1 MLGTVLLP
9 SRFPRLEDQSLLL
22 RSNTPLGLHFDKNP
36 QVICQIYF
44 RVVRVQFPGCG
55 LAEVPAP
62 IVRTRTVPYSPPP
75 FLGGFPRISG
85 RSSFSPGIRRRQE
98 TRQSQVTIC
107 LYADFRESVRRR
119 RAAPEVLQTHYSSPA
134 QVLFFARGC
143 EFTLGNSI
151 GVCSDVPLV
160 FSGRNHFFSAPSQGA
175 EGPNSIFFST

>member
-1 MLGTVLLP
+1 M
-9 SRFPRLEDQSLLL
+9 PR
-22 RSNTPLGLHFDKNP
+22 R
-36 QVICQIYF
+36 
-44 RVVRVQFPGCG
+44 PG
-55 LAEVPAP
+55 A
-62 IVRTRTVPYSPPP
+62 
-75 FLGGFPRISG
+75 LGGGGGMHHACVARRRRAGWSRRISG

-160 FSGRNHFFSAPSQGA
+160 FSGRNHFFSAPSRGA
-175 EGPNSIFFST
+175 RGPNLFNFFFNLRGPRN